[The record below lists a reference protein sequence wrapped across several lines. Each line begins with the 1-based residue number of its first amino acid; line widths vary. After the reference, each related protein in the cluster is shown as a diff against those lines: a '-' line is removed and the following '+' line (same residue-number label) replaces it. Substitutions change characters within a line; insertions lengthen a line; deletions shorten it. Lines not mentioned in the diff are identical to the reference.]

1 MTSKGGDILE
11 QAKKRDHK
19 IVITDVA
26 IEKVPYIEVT
36 GLSNDVCKA
45 IQDEHKEILRIAKA
59 KNDSNEVLTIMTA
72 DGLEKIRIFG
82 DEFEVNPSN
91 EPKAIVIFNQAK
103 RREIMYL
110 HNHPSTNSFSLADID
125 TFISEGKIGLLSVVT
140 NQGEAYILYK
150 TIQYD
155 YASVRRLLIDLY
167 NNCNGDA
174 DIMLN
179 KFLKKCEKVGI
190 IYAKSKQ

>member
-110 HNHPSTNSFSLADID
+110 HNHPSTNSFSLADINNL
-125 TFISEGKIGLLSVVT
+125 ISIHEVNTPDDNSKRTSKL
-140 NQGEAYILYK
+140 EFEYIVNSSY
-150 TIQYD
+150 T
-155 YASVRRLLIDLY
+155 LILFD
-167 NNCNGDA
+167 
-174 DIMLN
+174 
-179 KFLKKCEKVGI
+179 
-190 IYAKSKQ
+190 